1 MTYKLAIMKKIN
13 IYTPLLAFACI
24 AFSCNQPAS
33 TGAAAAG
40 DSSTFAKGSYGYDAA
55 FLKKNNKKVLELTT
69 GQSKV
74 LLSADYEGRVMTSTA
89 SGDSGISF
97 GWLNYNLIGSGK
109 TVPHFNAY
117 GGEERFW
124 LGPEGGQYS
133 VYFKKG
139 DSFNVAHW
147 QVPALVD
154 TDPYDVASSDASQA
168 TFTKDA
174 SITNYSGTQFN
185 LNITRKIQL
194 LDKAGI
200 ESRLNTILPAGV
212 NYVAFETDNQVKNTG
227 TAQWKKD
234 GGLLSIW
241 LLGQFTPTEETKV
254 IIPFHPQKDAK
265 NYITDNYF
273 GKIPADRLQV
283 KDSVLYFR
291 CDGKSRGKLGLSPV
305 VAKPIAGSYDFKKN
319 ILTILIPQ
327 VDKTGD
333 YVNSKWEIQK
343 QPYKGDVIN
352 SYNDGPM
359 ADGTQLGPFYEIES
373 SSSAKEL
380 KPGEVQ
386 EYKQTTCHF
395 QGNYATLSALAKQ
408 LLGVDLEEV
417 KRF

>member
-1 MTYKLAIMKKIN
+1 MGLAV
-13 IYTPLLAFACI
+13 I
-24 AFSCNQPAS
+24 AFSCNQPAANGNASS
-33 TGAAAAG
+33 TA
-40 DSSTFAKGSYGYDAA
+40 DSSFTKGSYGYDAA
-55 FLKKNNKKVLELTT
+55 FLKKNNSKVLELTA

-74 LLSADYEGRVMTSTA
+74 LLSADYEGRVMTSSA
-89 SGDSGISF
+89 SGDSGASF
-97 GWLNYNLIGSGK
+97 GWLNYNLIVSGK
-109 TVPHFNAY
+109 KVDHFNAY

-133 VYFKKG
+133 IYFKKG

-154 TDPYDVASSDASQA
+154 TDPYDVAGSDASQA
-168 TFTKDA
+168 TFTKNA
-174 SITNYSGTQFN
+174 TITNYSGTNFT

-200 ESRLNTILPAGV
+200 ESRLQTTLPAGV
-212 NYVAFETDNQVKNTG
+212 NYVAFETDNQLKNTG
-227 TAQWKKD
+227 TNQWKKD

-254 IIPFHPQKDAK
+254 IIPFAAQKDAR

-291 CDGKSRGKLGLSPV
+291 CDGKSRGKLGISPMI
-305 VAKPIAGSYDFKKN
+305 AKPIAGSFDFKKN

-327 VDKTGD
+327 VNKGGD

-373 SSSAKEL
+373 SSAAKEL

-395 QGNYATLSALAKQ
+395 QGDYAALNALAKQ
-408 LLGVDLEEV
+408 LLGVDLDDV
-417 KRF
+417 KKF

>member
-1 MTYKLAIMKKIN
+1 MKKIN
-13 IYTPLLAFACI
+13 IYIPVLALATIAC
-24 AFSCNQPAS
+24 SCNQPAANNNAS
-33 TGAAAAG
+33 ANA
-40 DSSTFAKGSYGYDAA
+40 DSISYAWGTYGYDAA
-55 FLKKNNKKVLELTT
+55 FLKKNNKKVLELTA
-69 GQSKV
+69 GRSKV
-74 LLSADYEGRVMTSTA
+74 LLSADYEGRVMTSSA
-89 SGDSGISF
+89 LGDSGTSF
-97 GWLNYNLIGSGK
+97 GWLNYNLIRSGK

-154 TDPYDVASSDASQA
+154 TDPYDVSGSDTSQA

-174 SITNYSGTQFN
+174 TIANFSGTQFN
-185 LNITRKIQL
+185 LNITRKIKL

-200 ESRLNTILPAGV
+200 ESRLNTTLPPGV
-212 NYVAFETDNQVKNTG
+212 NYVAFETNNQVKNTG
-227 TAQWKKD
+227 AAQWKKES
-234 GGLLSIW
+234 GLLSIW

-254 IIPFHPQKDAK
+254 IIPFHPQKDARS
-265 NYITDNYF
+265 YITDNYF
-273 GKIPADRLQV
+273 GSITTDRLQV

-305 VAKPIAGSYDFKKN
+305 IAKPIAGSYDFKKN

-395 QGNYATLSALAKQ
+395 QGDYATLSALAKQ

>member
-1 MTYKLAIMKKIN
+1 MKKTT
-13 IYTPLLAFACI
+13 IYTLALAAV
-24 AFSCNQPAS
+24 AFSCNNQPAKNDNS
-33 TGAAAAG
+33 TARVDLA
-40 DSSTFAKGSYGYDAA
+40 SFAKGSYGYDAA
-55 FLKKNNKKVLELTT
+55 FIKQHTGKVLELSA

-74 LLSADYEGRVMTSTA
+74 LLSADYQGRVMTSSA
-89 SGDSGISF
+89 QGDSGTSF
-97 GWLNYNLIGSGK
+97 GWLNYDLIGSGK
-109 TVPHFNAY
+109 KVEHFNAF

-133 VYFKKG
+133 LYFKKG

-154 TDPYDVASSDASQA
+154 TDVYEVASSDNSQA
-168 TFTKDA
+168 TFNKDA
-174 SITNYSGTQFN
+174 TITNYSGTNFT

-194 LDKAGI
+194 LDKAGL
-200 ESRLNTILPAGV
+200 EDKLHTTIPAGV
-212 NYVAFETDNQVKNTG
+212 NYVAFETDNQLKNTG
-227 TAQWKKD
+227 GNGWKKES
-234 GGLLSIW
+234 GLLSIW
-241 LLGQFTPTEETKV
+241 LLGQFTPTDETKV
-254 IIPFHPQKDAK
+254 IIPFSGDKDAR

-273 GKIPADRLQV
+273 GKIPADRLLV

-305 VAKPIAGSYDFKKN
+305 VAKPIAGSFDFKKN
-319 ILTILIPQ
+319 VLTILIPQ

-359 ADGTQLGPFYEIES
+359 ADGKQLGPFYEIES

-386 EYKQTTCHF
+386 QYKQTTCHF
-395 QGNYATLSALAKQ
+395 QGDYAVLKALAQQ
-408 LLGVDLEEV
+408 LLGVDLDDV
-417 KRF
+417 KKF

>member
-1 MTYKLAIMKKIN
+1 MKYINQFTAIS
-13 IYTPLLAFACI
+13 LFASV
-24 AFSCNQPAS
+24 AMACNQPAS
-33 TGAAAAG
+33 TDKSATA
-40 DSSTFAKGSYGYDAA
+40 DTSFAKGSYGYDAA
-55 FLKKNNKKVLELTT
+55 FLKKNNTKVLELTN
-69 GQSKV
+69 GGAKV

-89 SGDSGISF
+89 SGDSSTSF

-117 GGEERFW
+117 GGEERIW

-133 VYFKKG
+133 LYFKKG

-154 TDPYDVASSDASQA
+154 TDPYTVASSDSSQA

-174 SITNYSGTQFN
+174 TITNYSGTNFT

-194 LDKAGI
+194 LDKSSLEAKLKT
-200 ESRLNTILPAGV
+200 SVPASI
-212 NYVAFETDNQVKNTG
+212 NYVAFETDNQLKNTG
-227 TAQWKKD
+227 TNAWKKE

-241 LLGQFTPTEETKV
+241 LLGQFTPTDETKV
-254 IIPFHPQKDAK
+254 IIPFTAQKDARS
-265 NYITDNYF
+265 YITDNYF
-273 GKIPADRLQV
+273 GKIPADRLLV

-291 CDGKSRGKLGLSPV
+291 CDGKSRGKLGISPV
-305 VAKPIAGSYDFKKN
+305 VAKPIAGSYDFKKD
-319 ILTILIPQ
+319 ILTIVIPQ

-359 ADGTQLGPFYEIES
+359 ADGTQLGPFYEVES
-373 SSSAKEL
+373 SSVAKEL
-380 KPGEVQ
+380 KPGEIQ
-386 EYKQTTCHF
+386 EYRETTCHF
-395 QGNYATLSALAKQ
+395 QGDYASLKILAKQ
-408 LLGVDLEEV
+408 LLGVDLDEV
-417 KRF
+417 KKW